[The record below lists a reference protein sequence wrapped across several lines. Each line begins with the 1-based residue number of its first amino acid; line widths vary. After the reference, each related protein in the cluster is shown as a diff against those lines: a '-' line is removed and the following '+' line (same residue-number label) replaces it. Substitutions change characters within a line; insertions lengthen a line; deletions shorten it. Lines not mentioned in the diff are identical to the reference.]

1 MCAWVCKC
9 VHACVFLRACVCVYV
24 CVCVSVCVRVSV
36 YFLFACESVRVR
48 VRSCVCL
55 PVFEG
60 ACFFRA

>member
-1 MCAWVCKC
+1 M
-9 VHACVFLRACVCVYV
+9 
-24 CVCVSVCVRVSV
+24 SVCVRVSV